1 MPKAEVATPKTPY
14 RPWLRGLNPDGTIS
28 EGLWRRAERDMMHRE
43 RVRLIRRRIIRPLC
57 DMQPQ
62 MMVKNAEGQ
71 WIPEIKVYS

>member
-1 MPKAEVATPKTPY
+1 MTERKPPF

-43 RVRLIRRRIIRPLC
+43 RVRLIRRRIISPVC
-57 DMQPQ
+57 DLQPQ

-71 WIPEIKVYS
+71 WMPEIRVYS